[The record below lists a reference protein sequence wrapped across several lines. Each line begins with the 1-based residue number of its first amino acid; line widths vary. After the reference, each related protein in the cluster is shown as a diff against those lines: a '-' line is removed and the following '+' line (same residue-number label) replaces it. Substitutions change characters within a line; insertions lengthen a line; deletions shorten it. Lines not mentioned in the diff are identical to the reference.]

1 MYFSCLIYTKM
12 IGHIRTANM
21 IMSFAWIMY
30 IMLILISYGNFFFLA
45 FYTCDAMLVWI
56 ITMCLCLS
64 FTSRCSV
71 KRDERINLVFG
82 MEVCPT
88 LCFKEIEVSTKIRLL
103 PSGTLRK
110 ILPWH
115 INRRMCYQLSSR
127 KMNAQS
133 MINWTIVSQLS

>member
-1 MYFSCLIYTKM
+1 
-12 IGHIRTANM
+12 
-21 IMSFAWIMY
+21 
-30 IMLILISYGNFFFLA
+30 
-45 FYTCDAMLVWI
+45 
-56 ITMCLCLS
+56 MCLCLS

-133 MINWTIVSQLS
+133 MINWTVVSQLS